1 MSTIRNPVGPQPSR
15 VYWRRRLVVGI
26 VFVLVIVVII
36 LVVARCSSGGGT
48 PTGTSTTPKPTNSS
62 TSTSNPNTGDA
73 EACDPAKVSIEAV
86 TDAAGYDPGVNPQ
99 LSLVV
104 KSTETVPCTF
114 EVGTD
119 VQEFTITSGDEVI
132 WKSSDCQ
139 VDPAARTQLLQ
150 PGVPVS
156 SAAIAWDRTRSSPDT
171 CDAQRE
177 QVTGGGASYHLEVA
191 IGDKTSA
198 ATKQF
203 LLY

>member
-1 MSTIRNPVGPQPSR
+1 MSTIRNPVGPQPPQ

-26 VFVLVIVVII
+26 LFVAVVIAIILIVVSCTNG
-36 LVVARCSSGGGT
+36 RT
-48 PTGTSTTPKPTNSS
+48 PTGGTGTNTPKPSNSS
-62 TSTSNPNTGDA
+62 TAPSTNSGDA
-73 EACDPAKVSIEAV
+73 EACDPAKVTVEAV

-104 KSTETVPCTF
+104 KSTETVPCTL

-139 VDPAARTQLLQ
+139 VDPAPRTQLLQ

-177 QVTGGGASYHLEVA
+177 QVTGGGASYHLEVS
-191 IGDKTSA
+191 IGDLKSG

>member
-1 MSTIRNPVGPQPSR
+1 MSTIRNPVGPQSPR
-15 VYWRRRLVVGI
+15 VYWRRRRLVVGI
-26 VFVLVIVVII
+26 LFVAVVIAII
-36 LVVARCSSGGGT
+36 LIVARCSSGGT
-48 PTGTSTTPKPTNSS
+48 PTTTGTNTPKPS
-62 TSTSNPNTGDA
+62 TSATTTNASTGDA
-73 EACDPAKVSIEAV
+73 EACDPARVTVEAV

-104 KSTETVPCTF
+104 KSTETSPCTF

-139 VDPAARTQLLQ
+139 TDPAPRTQLLQ

-156 SAAIAWDRTRSSPDT
+156 SSAIAWDRTRSSPDT

-177 QVTGGGASYHLEVA
+177 QVTGGGASYHLEVS
-191 IGDKTSA
+191 IGTKKSA